1 MGHNKAVNLK
11 VRVDIYKYSD
21 QLHVYRLRRQDKTTT
36 TRYIFHNVSM
46 EDAIVGMRGFST
58 IIIASMTQFSRV
70 LLFPN
75 SAKAIKAEHGSTKVK
90 TWPLSQALAQGALH
104 KEDTEFELQPSL
116 RSKDFQFVE
125 TIERENT
132 SMDELVGMFTLQLY
146 REPSVFKGTIYKMEW
161 SPKLT
166 LFFINLPATME
177 FMLFFLNRT
186 DTTVNVHYGAP
197 FDLAPRRLHAA
208 SLHVLQTKSLKD
220 MRVDGRSKK
229 RKHFPP
235 ATAVDTIEYTKQSF
249 NKVFVT
255 REIAV
260 KVLRQC
266 AAGEDSSSMRLTPA
280 MASFVFSQILRPA
293 Q

>member
-1 MGHNKAVNLK
+1 
-11 VRVDIYKYSD
+11 
-21 QLHVYRLRRQDKTTT
+21 
-36 TRYIFHNVSM
+36 M
-46 EDAIVGMRGFST
+46 EDAIVGMRGPST
-58 IIIASMTQFSRV
+58 IIIASVTQFSRV
-70 LLFPN
+70 LLIPN

-104 KEDTEFELQPSL
+104 KEDTEVELQPSL

-186 DTTVNVHYGAP
+186 DTTVNVHTAHP
-197 FDLAPRRLHAA
+197 ST
-208 SLHVLQTKSLKD
+208 SL
-220 MRVDGRSKK
+220 
-229 RKHFPP
+229 P
-235 ATAVDTIEYTKQSF
+235 AGCMLP
-249 NKVFVT
+249 VFVT

-266 AAGEDSSSMRLTPA
+266 PAGEDSSGTRLTPA
-280 MASFVFSQILRPA
+280 MAAFVFSQILRPA